1 MKSFNNTLL
10 FFVSILIF
18 VPFSKSKAQ
27 VSPETLAAL
36 IENQMSAYNIS
47 GLSASIIKNGD
58 IAWQGSFGMM
68 NREADRPATDTTDY
82 LLYSATKPFTGIA
95 LMQLQE
101 QGLVHL
107 DSSVNLYLPFEIRH
121 PAYPNDNI
129 TLRMLMAHTAGIMDN
144 WDVINS
150 LMSFN
155 EDTEISMGEFL
166 ENYLLP
172 GGAYYGAAS
181 SFANYRPGDGS
192 MYSNVGATLVGFI
205 IECVSAQPYA
215 EYMQEHIL
223 DPLEMTHSTFY
234 LADLDTANLAMEYS
248 LRNNQYHA
256 EGFRSAPMFPA
267 GFLHTRIPELNNF
280 MMMLLNNGNFKGRQL
295 ISPETLELMCTPQ
308 YPDVSPYAGLL
319 FAFEYVNEIWG
330 HTGGYSATG
339 TNRVKTAIFFD
350 KEEDWGVCL
359 LSNGDGE
366 PWNILNMLYQYAR
379 DYKKLALVDMDIED
393 EGGEGI
399 LDENEN
405 AVLKLNIRNK
415 TDWDLHNISALLE
428 SRSSLVQI
436 TQYEAIVDE
445 LLAGQICG
453 EPLLFEFE
461 TGFFD
466 QPQNATLCLKFYQD
480 DVLTDSLDL
489 NVYLGQADVL
499 LVKDEEHIYSNH
511 ASVSNYY
518 LDAVA
523 GCGKTA
529 QLIDLNLRQG
539 LNVDFMK
546 SFEAVCWFTGLE
558 NQNFHQ
564 IIKNDEQQLIAA
576 YLEAGGRFFLSSQN
590 AGESLDSTSFYDNW
604 LHAEEVL
611 PTENAN
617 QVVIGKD
624 GTLTEGMNFFITGGD
639 GSNTQYSPSSINALS
654 GAELIFEFSQSGN
667 GAGLM
672 YDGPYRLVYLPFGF
686 SSIHQQAKRT
696 ELMQRIL
703 DFFAG
708 PQDLPE
714 NDAALNEIKIYPNPA
729 VNGKIS
735 VELLG
740 GFPCMLEVF
749 NSSGTK
755 CFERNLS
762 GELHRIGLDG
772 FSPGFYFLR
781 VHSSG
786 ISQKHSF
793 IVL

>member
-1 MKSFNNTLL
+1 
-10 FFVSILIF
+10 
-18 VPFSKSKAQ
+18 
-27 VSPETLAAL
+27 
-36 IENQMSAYNIS
+36 
-47 GLSASIIKNGD
+47 
-58 IAWQGSFGMM
+58 
-68 NREADRPATDTTDY
+68 
-82 LLYSATKPFTGIA
+82 
-95 LMQLQE
+95 
-101 QGLVHL
+101 
-107 DSSVNLYLPFEIRH
+107 
-121 PAYPNDNI
+121 
-129 TLRMLMAHTAGIMDN
+129 
-144 WDVINS
+144 
-150 LMSFN
+150 
-155 EDTEISMGEFL
+155 
-166 ENYLLP
+166 
-172 GGAYYGAAS
+172 
-181 SFANYRPGDGS
+181 
-192 MYSNVGATLVGFI
+192 
-205 IECVSAQPYA
+205 
-215 EYMQEHIL
+215 
-223 DPLEMTHSTFY
+223 
-234 LADLDTANLAMEYS
+234 
-248 LRNNQYHA
+248 
-256 EGFRSAPMFPA
+256 
-267 GFLHTRIPELNNF
+267 
-280 MMMLLNNGNFKGRQL
+280 MLLNNANFKGQQL
-295 ISPETLELMCTPQ
+295 VSPETLELMCTPQ

-339 TNRVKTAIFFD
+339 ANQVKTAVFFD
-350 KEEDWGVCL
+350 AEEDWGVCL

-393 EGGEGI
+393 ESGEGI

-415 TDWDLHNISALLE
+415 TNWDLLNISALLE

-436 TQYEAIVDE
+436 TQCEAIVDE
-445 LLAGQICG
+445 LLAGQISN
-453 EPLLFEFE
+453 EHLLFEFE

-466 QPQNATLCLKFYQD
+466 QPQNAQLCLKFYHD

-489 NVYLGQADVL
+489 SVYLGQADVL

-511 ASVSNYY
+511 ALVSNYY

-529 QLIDLNLRQG
+529 QLIDLNLRHG

-590 AGESLDSTSFYDNW
+590 AGESLDSTSFYANW

-617 QVVIGKD
+617 QPVIGKE
-624 GTLTEGMNFFITGGD
+624 GTLAEGMNFFITGGD

-686 SSIHQQAKRT
+686 SAIHQQAKRT

-714 NDAALNEIKIYPNPA
+714 NDAALNELKIYPNPSPE
-729 VNGKIS
+729 GKLNICLPDGMQA
-735 VELLG
+735 ELG
-740 GFPCMLEVF
+740 IY
-749 NSSGTK
+749 NASGMK
-755 CFERNLS
+755 CFGKTIHGSTMPIILPP
-762 GELHRIGLDG
+762 
-772 FSPGFYFLR
+772 FPPGVYTIIVQRGHNSRKSL
-781 VHSSG
+781 
-786 ISQKHSF
+786 F